1 MLASMATPDN
11 SLVARIHRTL
21 LLILLCGSGVAA
33 VFGRN
38 TLRR

>member
-1 MLASMATPDN
+1 MLASMATADN